1 MTISESRDLARRARG
16 IGFTRREVLK
26 FGMLA
31 AGAALATA
39 CGSDKSAADAVVEEF
54 AVGTWK
60 VKYQLSSRSSATSN
74 PKPLVEFDLTVN
86 KDSTF
91 TISGDPNLPQSGTWM
106 VGNAF
111 IQISADGTGM
121 ASNVPEKMGDASL
134 TWQWDSSRA
143 AGASFEVP
151 AKWDSSSS
159 TLTLTGVDGNR
170 NQFPITATKQ

>member
-1 MTISESRDLARRARG
+1 MTISETRDIARRARG

-39 CGSDKSAADAVVEEF
+39 CGSDKSATDAVVEEF

-60 VKYQLSSRSSATSN
+60 VKYQLTSRSSATSD
-74 PKPLVEFDLTVN
+74 PKPPVEFDLTVN
-86 KDSTF
+86 SDSTF
-91 TISGDPNLPQSGTWM
+91 TISGDPDLPQSGTWM

-111 IQISADGTGM
+111 VQITADGTGM

-134 TWQWDSSRA
+134 SWQWDST
-143 AGASFEVP
+143 SFEVP

-159 TLTLTGVDGNR
+159 TLTLMGVDGNG